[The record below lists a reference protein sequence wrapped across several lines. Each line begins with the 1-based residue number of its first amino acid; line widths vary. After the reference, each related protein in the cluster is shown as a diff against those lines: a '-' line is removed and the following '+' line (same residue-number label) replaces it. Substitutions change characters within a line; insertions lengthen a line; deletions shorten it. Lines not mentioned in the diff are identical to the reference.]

1 MKSMPWFRMYTDF
14 LNDPKMISLAFEDQ
28 RHFIGVLALKS
39 EGIIDQD
46 CDAKILD
53 RIVAQRLWV
62 DYAIID
68 DVKTRLLNAGLIDIY
83 WQPTAW
89 DKRQCR
95 SDKDESGAERQR
107 RFRENHS
114 NALRNGSVTLP
125 EESRQEEI
133 REEESKTIRAPRFDG
148 LRHLVS
154 IGVDS
159 SVASDWITTRKA
171 KKAAVTLAAINGVDR
186 EAQKAGISLADAL
199 AICCQRGW
207 AGFKAEWVADLRPAQ
222 NKRPTL
228 HDERAYASAL
238 LTGKVPSNTSIEQ
251 FMGGVSNANLIE
263 GVCHAA

>member
-68 DVKTRLLNAGLIDIY
+68 DVKTRLLNAGLIDVY

-107 RFRENHS
+107 RYRENHS
-114 NALRNGSVTLP
+114 NALRNGIVTLP

-133 REEESKTIRAPRFDG
+133 REEKTLVVSKLTPCPQQAIISLYAEHLSALPQPRVWDGARARAMQARWKWVMADLEKKGKPPSQNDG
-148 LRHLVS
+148 LDFFGRMFSYIATCDFLMGKTS
-154 IGVDS
+154 KWTGCDL
-159 SVASDWITTRKA
+159 AWIVNAENFA
-171 KKAAVTLAAINGVDR
+171 KI
-186 EAQKAGISLADAL
+186 
-199 AICCQRGW
+199 
-207 AGFKAEWVADLRPAQ
+207 
-222 NKRPTL
+222 
-228 HDERAYASAL
+228 
-238 LTGKVPSNTSIEQ
+238 
-251 FMGGVSNANLIE
+251 IE
-263 GVCHAA
+263 GRYENKVAA